1 VGGSVPLERVEPMV
15 PETPESYTEIKKNG
29 ISIYIDNT
37 MEVDQK
43 EISITLA
50 KLLWLKKLSLEIE

>member
-1 VGGSVPLERVEPMV
+1 MERVEPMV